1 MKMFFQFSILKNLVK
16 NTYIQIIITVYFIK
30 KNILFNQVR
39 KNIEIILFQDAFEI
53 CNPLGSSK
61 KKHKLI
67 GVYMMLGNIPHQY
80 RSCIRNIQLVML
92 CKESHI
98 KNFSFEVILQ
108 PLIRDLN

>member
-1 MKMFFQFSILKNLVK
+1 M
-16 NTYIQIIITVYFIK
+16 YFIK

-67 GVYMMLGNIPHQY
+67 GVYIMLGNIPHQY

-92 CKESHI
+92 CIESHI